1 MLTSIQPARRSG
13 VLPLGMRLKKIF
25 SRPEP
30 WSRGRKRFD
39 QHAYDTVGAFMT
51 RYSIEPS
58 PENYALIFNF
68 VIKNDT
74 TLLDAIGELIK
85 TGYTKDEG
93 RLPKVTDQFESDL
106 AHLAD
111 NTQEQLSAIEHII
124 TRSSGD
130 VLEYGSALQDTSGSL
145 EAQNHIDSDA
155 LRSLCDLTRTM
166 ISKTRDVETELRSR
180 GKAIEGLMGSL
191 REAKSKADTD
201 ALTGLSNRRAFER
214 QLGASFERARQNGKA
229 FTLAIC
235 DIDQFK
241 SINDSFGHQTGDR
254 VIQFVAD
261 SLAYNCGDRGHV
273 FRFGGEEY
281 VILFEDVG
289 CDDARYCIESAMQD
303 LAARHFVHS
312 KSKTPIG
319 AVTFSCGVSE
329 MKDCSD
335 PSALLGSADRALY
348 QAKAN
353 GRNCIKV
360 GAAGNAS

>member
-1 MLTSIQPARRSG
+1 MLRSTQSDRRQGAQPF
-13 VLPLGMRLKKIF
+13 GMKLKKIF

-51 RYSIEPS
+51 RYSLEPS

-68 VIKNDT
+68 IIKNDT
-74 TLLDAIGELIK
+74 ALLEAIGELIK
-85 TGYTKDEG
+85 TGYTKDES
-93 RLPKVTDQFESDL
+93 RLPKITEQFETDL
-106 AHLAD
+106 AHLAN

-130 VLEYGSALQDTSGSL
+130 VLEYGSALQNTSGNL
-145 EAQNHIDSDA
+145 EAQNQIDSEA

-166 ISKTRDVETELRSR
+166 ISKTRAVETELRSR

-214 QLGASFERARQNGKA
+214 QLGASFERARQSGKA

-241 SINDSFGHQTGDR
+241 SINDSFGHQAGDH

-261 SLAYNCGDRGHV
+261 SLAYNCGDSGHV

-281 VILFEDVG
+281 VVLFENVG
-289 CDDARYCIESAMQD
+289 CDEARSCIERAMQD
-303 LAARHFVHS
+303 LANRHFVHS
-312 KSKTPIG
+312 KSKRPIG
-319 AVTFSCGVSE
+319 AVTFSCGLSE
-329 MKDCSD
+329 MTESSD

-348 QAKAN
+348 HAKAS

-360 GAAGNAS
+360 GTAGDES